1 MNLSPVTAAAN
12 RSAAQIAAAAA
23 ITMAD
28 QLDTGSLTDL
38 LRATLAEL
46 HRRGELGQAVVRLET
61 QAPELAETLLTA
73 LLTE

>member
-12 RSAAQIAAAAA
+12 RSAAQTAAAAVIA
-23 ITMAD
+23 HAD
-28 QLDTGSLTDL
+28 RLDRGSLDDL

-46 HRRGELGQAVVRLET
+46 ARRGELGPAVVRLET
-61 QAPELAETLLTA
+61 AAPDLAETLLTA